1 LSSAPTTDVSDLLV
15 AGLPKVQGATITYLA
30 PLELYKIQKPYF
42 SQLPCGTT
50 LARTNLVE
58 SDHLVEVCD
67 IGGREDVFELDET
80 GFQFMHLPT
89 NISEWTDESV
99 QSEYLPATSAW
110 LKDYFKCEKV
120 FIYNYNVRRI
130 SHNLIRCIAS
140 LTPTSFE
147 PTTRQNQGTAHGE
160 VPYSESTAVSKR
172 NSTPSLESNPP
183 FLIRPK
189 SPDNTPESCAK
200 RLEFQFPTEAAAIKS
215 GRYRYVE

>member
-1 LSSAPTTDVSDLLV
+1 MDISDL
-15 AGLPKVQGATITYLA
+15 GTRLPKVQGATITYLA
-30 PLELYKIQKPYF
+30 PLELYQTQKPYF

-67 IGGREDVFELDET
+67 IGGKEDIFELDET

-99 QSEYLPATSAW
+99 QSEYFPAISAW
-110 LKDYFKCEKV
+110 LKEYFKCEKV
-120 FIYNYNVRRI
+120 FIYNYNVRRV
-130 SHNLIRCIAS
+130 SRHLRCIAS

-160 VPYSESTAVSKR
+160 VPYSESTAVSKS
-172 NSTPSLESNPP
+172 NSNPSKATHH
-183 FLIRPK
+183 F
-189 SPDNTPESCAK
+189 
-200 RLEFQFPTEAAAIKS
+200 
-215 GRYRYVE
+215 